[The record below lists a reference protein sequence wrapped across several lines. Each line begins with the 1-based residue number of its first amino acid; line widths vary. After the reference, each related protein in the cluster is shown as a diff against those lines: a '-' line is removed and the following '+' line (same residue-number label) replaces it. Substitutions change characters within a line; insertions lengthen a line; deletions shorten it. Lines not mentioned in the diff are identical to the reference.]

1 MKFTLTKIFEDKSIS
16 KVFLVSL
23 LVISLLLI
31 SILGIFGVQQE
42 RQKFKQDSKQI
53 QDDFFRIQ
61 EKTLQ
66 HETQTLINYIEN
78 EREQTRNSLKKDI
91 NNRVYEAHSIA
102 TNIYNSCK
110 NELSEKQIKKLII
123 NALRSVRFNNNSG
136 FFYINSLT
144 GVVLTDQEN
153 QKWEG
158 KNKLLLKDVFGIPI
172 IKNEIKIAKTQG
184 EGYLNYSWQK
194 EEGQKI
200 HPKISFVKIFKPYNW
215 YIGCTQYVENYRLK
229 IQKKILKKITDMRFD
244 ESFTVAV
251 FSFNGTCLAHTR
263 NKLVGQNLWNKEDKN
278 GIKIIQELITRGT
291 DEYGGFVK
299 YTDPYKEGDQ
309 ETTTKL
315 MYAKTYKDWQWII
328 GSGVYIQKLTE
339 LIKNKRNKLKV
350 NLIEYFIKAGLIFL
364 LTIIIIIAFTQFIVK
379 ISKSGLEVLTQFYR
393 NTATDLHLIDISK
406 LHFKEFKILG
416 EHANAM
422 ILKRKSI
429 EHQLN
434 IETAYFEQLFENS
447 PEAIAITDNE
457 SKGIKINKQFTN
469 LFGYTKED
477 LKGVVIDKL
486 LADETKQGEANSLNY
501 ITAKGQLVEIETIR
515 KCKDGKLIDVSIMGN
530 PIEVDGEQI
539 AIFGIYRDI
548 TEKKINE
555 KRLTEAK
562 NKAEESDKLKS
573 AFLANMSHE
582 IRTPMNHI
590 LGFTEIMTS
599 QQTDEN
605 ERQEYGALIKHS
617 GNNLL
622 QLINDIIDLSK
633 IECKQI
639 KLTFCHTPINLLLA
653 KLYEKYHTYKNQNN
667 KAHLILKIQKSLCDE
682 DSIIYTDLKR
692 LEQLLSNVIENAI
705 KFTDEGFIELGYHLT
720 DQNKIE
726 FFVKDSGI
734 GIPKQSIEHIFQSF
748 RQMDGSDTRQ
758 YSGTGLGL
766 TISARLAEMLGGD
779 IRVVSEENVG
789 TCFFITLP
797 YKRNKSKIEK
807 TGVVEG
813 RDFNWTEKNIL
824 VVDDEK
830 NNFSFFKASLAKTNA
845 NILWA
850 KNGSEA
856 IAMCQSNTIDLI
868 LMDIQM
874 PVMNGYDAIKEIK
887 LFNSQIPIIGQ
898 TAFFQKEY
906 KQKVMTAGCDDYLK
920 KPIKTNKLLD
930 SIDKLISRN

>member
-1 MKFTLTKIFEDKSIS
+1 MKFILAKIFEDKSIS

-31 SILGIFGVQQE
+31 SILGIFWMQQE
-42 RQKFKQDSKQI
+42 SQKFTQESKQI

-78 EREQTRNSLKKDI
+78 EREQTRNTLKKDI
-91 NNRVYEAHSIA
+91 NSKVYEAHSIA
-102 TNIYNSCK
+102 TSIYKSCK
-110 NELSEKQIKKLII
+110 NKLSEKQIKKLII
-123 NALRSVRFNNNSG
+123 DALRSVRFNNGSG
-136 FFYINSLT
+136 FFYINKLT
-144 GVVLTDQEN
+144 GTVLMDPGN
-153 QKWEG
+153 PKWEG
-158 KNKLLLKDVFGIPI
+158 KNKLLLKDVFGTPI
-172 IKNEIKIAKTQG
+172 IKNEIEIAKTKG
-184 EGYLNYSWQK
+184 EGYSNYSWQEK
-194 EEGQKI
+194 EGQKI

-215 YIGCTQYVENYRLK
+215 YIGCTQYVKNYRLE
-229 IQKKILKKITDMRFD
+229 IQKKILSKITDMRFD
-244 ESFTVAV
+244 ESLSIAV
-251 FSFNGTCLAHTR
+251 FSFNGTCLAHT
-263 NKLVGQNLWNKEDKN
+263 KKELVGQNLWNKENKE
-278 GIKIIQELITRGT
+278 GKKVVQELITRGT
-291 DEYGGFVK
+291 DKDGGFIK
-299 YTDPYKEGDQ
+299 YLDPFKEEDHDS
-309 ETTTKL
+309 TKRL
-315 MYAKTYKDWQWII
+315 MYAKSYKDWQWVI
-328 GSGVYIQKLTE
+328 GSGVQVNEFTE
-339 LIKNKRNKLKV
+339 SIKNKRNKLKA

-364 LTIIIIIAFTQFIVK
+364 LTVIIIITFTRFIVK
-379 ISKSGLEVLTQFYR
+379 ISKSGLDVLTQFYR
-393 NTATDLHLIDISK
+393 NAATDSHLIDLSK
-406 LHFKEFKILG
+406 LYFKEFKILG

-422 ILKRKSI
+422 IIKRKSI

-457 SKGIKINKQFTN
+457 SKGIKINKQFTS

-477 LKGVVIDKL
+477 LKGVVIDTL

-501 ITAKGQLVEIETIR
+501 LTAKGQLVEIETVR
-515 KCKDGKLIDVSIMGN
+515 KCKNGRLIDVSIMGN

-548 TEKKINE
+548 TERKINE

-590 LGFTEIMTS
+590 LGFTEIITS
-599 QQTDEN
+599 QQIDEN
-605 ERQEYGALIKHS
+605 ELQEYGALIKHS
-617 GNNLL
+617 GNILL

-633 IECKQI
+633 IESKQI
-639 KLTFCHTPINLLLA
+639 KLSLCHTPVNLLLSE
-653 KLYEKYHTYKNQNN
+653 LYEKYYIRKNQNN
-667 KAHLILKIQKSLCDE
+667 KAHLILKIQKTLSDE
-682 DSIIYTDLKR
+682 DSIIYTDPRR
-692 LEQLLSNVIENAI
+692 LEQLLSNIIENAI
-705 KFTDEGFIELGYHLT
+705 KFTDEGFVKIGYHLT

-726 FFVKDSGI
+726 FFVRDSGI
-734 GIPKQSIEHIFQSF
+734 GIPKQSIEHIFKSF

-766 TISARLAEMLGGD
+766 TISTRLAEILGGD
-779 IRVVSEENVG
+779 IRVESEENKG

-797 YKRNKSKIEK
+797 YNKDKFRIERRE
-807 TGVVEG
+807 VVEKK
-813 RDFNWTEKNIL
+813 DYNWKGKNIL

-830 NNFSFFKASLAKTNA
+830 NNFSFFKASLAKTKA
-845 NILWA
+845 DILWA

-856 IAMCQSNTIDLI
+856 IAMCQSNAIDLI

-874 PVMNGYDAIKEIK
+874 PVMNGYDTMKKIKS
-887 LFNSQIPIIGQ
+887 FNSQIPIIGQ

-906 KQKVMTAGCDDYLK
+906 KQKVIAAGCDDYLT
-920 KPIKTNKLLD
+920 KPIKISKLLN
-930 SIDKLISRN
+930 SIEKLFSKN